1 MIYATFGTAGAFPRL
16 LARLDELAAE
26 TGMEFVVQTGNT
38 PQTAKHCR
46 MFDFVPS
53 QQEYFRRAE
62 LVIAHAGLGTQ
73 LELLQMGRPFV
84 VAPRLARYGEHN
96 DDHQLETCEILHRK
110 YGIFFFEDLA
120 MLTPELLTHP
130 PAPYPFSDEPLRR
143 FRASVLP
150 VIMGEG
156 R

>member
-53 QQEYFRRAE
+53 QKDYFMRADM
-62 LVIAHAGLGTQ
+62 VVAHAGLGTQ
-73 LELLQMGRPFV
+73 LELLQLHRPFV
-84 VAPRLARYGEHN
+84 VAPRLARFGEHN
-96 DDHQLETCEILHRK
+96 DDHQVETCEILHRK
-110 YGIFFFEDLA
+110 YGILFFEDLE
-120 MLTPELLTHP
+120 MLTPALLVDP
-130 PAPYPFSDEPLRR
+130 PAPYPFSDEPLQR
-143 FRASVLP
+143 FRRAILP
-150 VIMGEG
+150 IITGEAK
-156 R
+156 